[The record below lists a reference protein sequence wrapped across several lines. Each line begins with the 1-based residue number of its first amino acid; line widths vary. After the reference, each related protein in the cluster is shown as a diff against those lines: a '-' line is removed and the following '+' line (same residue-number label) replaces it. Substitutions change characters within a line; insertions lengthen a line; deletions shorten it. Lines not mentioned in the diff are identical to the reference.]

1 MCRPLIILGECSISL
16 TQIATMDEEI
26 RVRLKFPKSVVSFN
40 AIRRRIEG
48 NFLFEILCID
58 HDRRFRGA

>member
-1 MCRPLIILGECSISL
+1 
-16 TQIATMDEEI
+16 MDEEI